1 MVCWG
6 RSFRSQK
13 QLEFFS
19 RGRTRISEFG
29 GKAAIACWCAAAHR
43 CVWLCMSP
51 AGPFPAAYAHRPGPY
66 DRAGR
71 SVNGRRR
78 ESRAPPA
85 AAHIRGCR
93 RYACICLCMSG
104 RRSPR
109 ELADTREPGHR
120 TWRRPAFTAQP
131 RSHDACAQH
140 SQALTRASPASQAWL
155 KTLPVTPCHRWQAR
169 SCSRAVVAWLR
180 P

>member
-1 MVCWG
+1 MRAQPKTV
-6 RSFRSQK
+6 
-13 QLEFFS
+13 LES
-19 RGRTRISEFG
+19 IFG
-29 GKAAIACWCAAAHR
+29 EGSDCVLVRRRVSLCIPVYLARLPRFR
-43 CVWLCMSP
+43 CVSASAWPVRSGWTFGERPTPGKPRTPCRRTHTRV
-51 AGPFPAAYAHRPGPY
+51 AFAYVR
-66 DRAGR
+66 
-71 SVNGRRR
+71 V
-78 ESRAPPA
+78 
-85 AAHIRGCR
+85 CR